1 MLSSRAQSDLAN
13 AGQFRH
19 IVLPKF
25 SADTVKANAAYLQN
39 LHLRLTLS
47 NSTLCLFTCC
57 PLLVFREPAR
67 GRFVLKPNKH
77 FMLH

>member
-1 MLSSRAQSDLAN
+1 MLSSQAQSDLAN

-39 LHLRLTLS
+39 LHLRLMLFEFDS
-47 NSTLCLFTCC
+47 VFVYVLPSTCL
-57 PLLVFREPAR
+57 
-67 GRFVLKPNKH
+67 
-77 FMLH
+77 